1 MPSQI
6 LHTLFGEDVIKGI
19 YQHISGRFGIVAD
32 TAMEK
37 TLHVYRTAFA
47 LGCQG
52 PDIFYH
58 NQTLRPVGLEYGTLL
73 HRRGYGDFTSM
84 LLKMGLPDPPP
95 DREDI
100 RMGRREKGIN
110 ALGVYA
116 LGFMTHAILDREAHP
131 YIVYKSVRQGKATP
145 PFSPAQLHAFFERI
159 IDALMLLHLRD
170 RPVSSWDEE
179 SILVRICEKPPLGL
193 KELLVRSLKTAFPE
207 RAGEDK
213 KIFTRMDNTFQDCVS
228 FYRRT
233 NPARTGLHTREAPP
247 ASLSSIPYLYPEEL
261 PPAIDYLNLEKTAW
275 QYPLAESPP
284 DRRSFPEIYAD
295 AVCIAEQNLSPVIS
309 RYLDTGLFPIALAS
323 QAIGNASL
331 SIHDAAGKPCAPN
344 RTDPLPLEEIL
355 ERQLKMRS

>member
-6 LHTLFGEDVIKGI
+6 LHTLFGEDVIKEI
-19 YQHISGRFGIVAD
+19 YRHISGRFGIVAD
-32 TAMEK
+32 KAMEK
-37 TLHVYRTAFA
+37 TLNTYRTAFV

-131 YIVYKSVRQGKATP
+131 YIVYKSVRQDKAETI
-145 PFSPAQLHAFFERI
+145 FSPARLHAFFERV
-159 IDALMLLHLRD
+159 IDVLMLLYLRN
-170 RPVSSWDEE
+170 RPISSWDEE
-179 SILVRICEKPPLGL
+179 PVLVRICENPPLGL
-193 KELLVRSLKTAFPE
+193 KEMLVRSLKAAFPE

-228 FYRRT
+228 FYRYT
-233 NPARTGLHTREAPP
+233 NPAAPVHRRR
-247 ASLSSIPYLYPEEL
+247 ASVSSIPYIYPEGL
-261 PPAIDYLNLEKTAW
+261 PPLDYLNLNRTAW
-275 QYPLAESPP
+275 LYPLAGRAP
-284 DRRSFPEIYAD
+284 DHRSFPEIYAD
-295 AVCIAEQNLSPVIS
+295 AVRIAEQSLSPVIT

-323 QAIGNASL
+323 QAIGNESL
-331 SIHDAAGKPCAPN
+331 SIRDGTGKPCAPN
-344 RTDPLPLEEIL
+344 RTDPLPLEEV
-355 ERQLKMRS
+355 LKQQMELST

>member
-6 LHTLFGEDVIKGI
+6 LHTLFGEDVIKEI
-19 YQHISGRFGIVAD
+19 YQHIGGRFGIVAD
-32 TAMEK
+32 KAMEK
-37 TLHVYRTAFA
+37 TLNTYRTAFT

-73 HRRGYGDFTSM
+73 HRRDYGDFTSV

-100 RMGRREKGIN
+100 HMGRREKGIN

-131 YIVYKSVRQGKATP
+131 YIVYKSVRLGKAKAM
-145 PFSPAQLHAFFERI
+145 FSSAQLHAFFERI
-159 IDALMLLHLRD
+159 IDVLMLLHLRN
-170 RPVSSWDEE
+170 RPINSWDEE
-179 SILVRICEKPPLGL
+179 TVLVHICEKPPLGL
-193 KELLVRSLKTAFPE
+193 KELLVRSLKASFPE

-213 KIFTRMDNTFQDCVS
+213 KIFTRMDNTFQDCVA

-233 NPARTGLHTREAPP
+233 NPVSTSLHTQ
-247 ASLSSIPYLYPEEL
+247 ASVSSIPYIYPEEL
-261 PPAIDYLNLEKTAW
+261 PSTLDYLNLEKNAW

-284 DRRSFPEIYAD
+284 DHRSFPEIYAD
-295 AVCIAEQNLSPVIS
+295 AVCIAERNLSPVIA
-309 RYLDTGLFPIALAS
+309 RYLDTGLFPIVPAA
-323 QAIGNASL
+323 QAIGNESL
-331 SIHDAAGKPCAPN
+331 SIHDSTGKPCPPH
-344 RTDPLPLEEIL
+344 RTDPLPLEEVL
-355 ERQLKMRS
+355 EQQLELRR